1 MFLSVVV
8 CTHRRP
14 EWLAELL
21 ASIGPQVAGNPDR
34 EIVVVNDG
42 TDSPQYREVL
52 APYGGIVR
60 YEALAEPHGIART
73 RNATVELAR
82 GEYVVFTDD
91 DCVAPAHW
99 LDWLE
104 ARLRAC
110 PELDVVAGTT
120 RPPPEP
126 APGLVGRAQSV
137 YDLLPRPYSLDNGE
151 HLFVTACLAVRAD
164 LLRAVGGFRTDGI
177 FAVAGE
183 DSELAS
189 RLCASGARIH
199 IDFDWH
205 VFHKLGTDLR
215 AEMRRY
221 ARYGYANT
229 MMAAR
234 RLGPRSYGWLHQKSG
249 RQRLQYFTGHLRRNL
264 ARTRHDDGSRSGKL
278 AVAFVAAAIQYAYD
292 AGCIRANRERARS
305 P

>member
-1 MFLSVVV
+1 
-8 CTHRRP
+8 
-14 EWLAELL
+14 
-21 ASIGPQVAGNPDR
+21 
-34 EIVVVNDG
+34 
-42 TDSPQYREVL
+42 
-52 APYGGIVR
+52 
-60 YEALAEPHGIART
+60 
-73 RNATVELAR
+73 
-82 GEYVVFTDD
+82 
-91 DCVAPAHW
+91 
-99 LDWLE
+99 
-104 ARLRAC
+104 
-110 PELDVVAGTT
+110 
-120 RPPPEP
+120 
-126 APGLVGRAQSV
+126 LVGRAQSV